1 MNEKLKSRRLVRTL
15 VRCGALAAAAVL
27 VLPLFP
33 WPAAAKAVPAL
44 SPFVMLAST
53 IATRAAGGAALFGLP
68 VLLVVIARRRWFCR
82 WACPVGL
89 MTECA
94 GRLSPVSASR
104 CGPVPRIGRWLV
116 LVSIGAAAAGYPLFL
131 WLDPLAVFTGAVGLA
146 HQPASPAATAA
157 AAALAVVLL
166 LSAALPGVWCLKLC
180 PLGALQELVAVPWR
194 WLQRRLAMTDSST
207 EANGTDQLLVGP
219 VPRRSLL
226 AAAGGA
232 ACAALGVPVGISA
245 QAAGRQWQPRS
256 LRPPGARPLWQ
267 FGQLCLRC
275 GNCIRSCPAGIIAT
289 GWRSES
295 AAAWLAPV
303 VAFDSDYCREDCVA
317 CTQACPS
324 GALAPL
330 RLEEKPNQPI
340 GLAEV
345 LMDRCLLALGSECR
359 AMCMDACPYDAIT
372 LHEWTFEDD
381 RRYPI
386 VAEANCPG
394 CGACQVACTPMAA
407 IVVRPAAP
415 PLTGRSAASRNPS
428 D

>member
-33 WPAAAKAVPAL
+33 WSAAAKAVPAL

-89 MTECA
+89 LTECA

-131 WLDPLAVFTGAVGLA
+131 WLDPLAMFTGAVGLA
-146 HQPASPAATAA
+146 HRPTSPAATAA
-157 AAALAVVLL
+157 AAAVALVLL

-180 PLGALQELVAVPWR
+180 PLVPSRSSSPPAGAGCQGGLR
-194 WLQRRLAMTDSST
+194 WAIR
-207 EANGTDQLLVGP
+207 
-219 VPRRSLL
+219 PRRPTGRSGSWLAPCRGGRCWRRPAAPPARPWAFRSGCAGGGP
-226 AAAGGA
+226 AAAA
-232 ACAALGVPVGISA
+232 ASTP
-245 QAAGRQWQPRS
+245 
-256 LRPPGARPLWQ
+256 PPGAVPLWQ

-295 AAAWLAPV
+295 AAAWLAPIV
-303 VAFDSDYCREDCVA
+303 SFDSDYCREDCVA

-359 AMCMDACPYDAIT
+359 AMCIDACPYDAIT

-407 IVVRPAAP
+407 IAVRPAAP
-415 PLTGRSAASRNPS
+415 PLTGRSVAARNPS

>member
-1 MNEKLKSRRLVRTL
+1 M
-15 VRCGALAAAAVL
+15 G
-27 VLPLFP
+27 
-33 WPAAAKAVPAL
+33 
-44 SPFVMLAST
+44 
-53 IATRAAGGAALFGLP
+53 
-68 VLLVVIARRRWFCR
+68 
-82 WACPVGL
+82 
-89 MTECA
+89 
-94 GRLSPVSASR
+94 
-104 CGPVPRIGRWLV
+104 
-116 LVSIGAAAAGYPLFL
+116 
-131 WLDPLAVFTGAVGLA
+131 
-146 HQPASPAATAA
+146 
-157 AAALAVVLL
+157 
-166 LSAALPGVWCLKLC
+166 
-180 PLGALQELVAVPWR
+180 
-194 WLQRRLAMTDSST
+194 DSST
-207 EANGTDQLLVGP
+207 EANGTERLLVGP
-219 VPRRSLL
+219 VSRRSLL

-232 ACAALGVPVGISA
+232 ACAALGVPLGMRA
-245 QAAGRQWQPRS
+245 QAAGRQRQPRA
-256 LRPPGARPLWQ
+256 LRPPGAVPLWQ

-295 AAAWLAPV
+295 AAAWLAPIV
-303 VAFDSDYCREDCVA
+303 SFDSDYCREDCVA

-359 AMCMDACPYDAIT
+359 AMCIDACPYDAIT

-407 IVVRPAAP
+407 IAVRPAAP
-415 PLTGRSAASRNPS
+415 PLTGRSVAARNPS